1 MVEVAAVAMD
11 ARAHGI
17 GRLGAPEHGADA
29 LRLPQWDTGPRLS
42 QLRGVGGGARA
53 DLGGQGAPPA
63 PGKAQPSAA
72 QPGGA
77 RPPGADGACAAPAA
91 AASDGAPAGE
101 PAGVP
106 VFVMLPLDTV
116 RPLQQALCRVL
127 PEAVHSSST
136 MACGHC
142 ARVYRSLPAPGCAAR
157 APGPPAP
164 QWGLCCSGGPASA
177 PVRPQRGGSAAAP
190 IVTHAHRAPPPQ
202 LRPGSDPPPGV
213 LSTGPAHAR
222 R

>member
-77 RPPGADGACAAPAA
+77 RQPDADGACAAPAA

-116 RPLQQALCRVL
+116 RPLQALCRVV
-127 PEAVHSSST
+127 PVAVHSSST
-136 MACGHC
+136 TAVGTALGCTAHC
-142 ARVYRSLPAPGCAAR
+142 LPPGALRAP
-157 APGPPAP
+157 PGPPRV
-164 QWGLCCSGGPASA
+164 SG
-177 PVRPQRGGSAAAP
+177 VSAAA
-190 IVTHAHRAPPPQ
+190 VAL
-202 LRPGSDPPPGV
+202 LRRRSGRSAV
-213 LSTGPAHAR
+213 GPR
-222 R
+222 PLL